1 MKKND
6 GAVSSGDSEFLH
18 YRLPQQRVSRQR
30 PRATTGRLRL
40 FTDGL
45 SAADR
50 VQRRFHNVALFLVR
64 TNQARETSARAGLH
78 QLPDAGQHV
87 RTICRHVS
95 QEHSPKNNVIRYASL
110 M

>member
-1 MKKND
+1 M
-6 GAVSSGDSEFLH
+6 SSGDSEFLH

-50 VQRRFHNVALFLVR
+50 VQRRFHNVALFLAR
-64 TNQARETSARAGLH
+64 TDEAGETTGCTGFH
-78 QLPDAGQHV
+78 WFPDAGQHV
-87 RTICRHVS
+87 RTVCRHVLQTRS
-95 QEHSPKNNVIRYASL
+95 WSHNAHWRTNYD
-110 M
+110 